1 MRHKEFQKKLTIVE
15 DSVIILKTM
24 INQCVDVIRMSREAR
39 VDAVKGKIIELY
51 CRYVKRLNKG
61 YKDDYTNLLNMINY
75 LSLPYD
81 FQNDQK
87 IYEYLINVRP

>member
-1 MRHKEFQKKLTIVE
+1 
-15 DSVIILKTM
+15 M

-39 VDAVKGKIIELY
+39 VDALKEKVIELY
-51 CRYVKRLNKG
+51 CRYVRRLNKG
-61 YKDDYTNLLNMINY
+61 YKDDYANILNMINY

-81 FQNDQK
+81 SENDQK

>member
-1 MRHKEFQKKLTIVE
+1 MRHKEFWKKLTIVE
-15 DSVIILKTM
+15 DSVIILKAM

-81 FQNDQK
+81 F
-87 IYEYLINVRP
+87 